1 MYHCLLRCP
10 NGASAERG
18 ESLALRTLEE
28 VGILCDEARPLMIN
42 VTPNCLHVTAGV
54 APLLRRVDRIEFEA
68 AAVAVLGQRDLDVR
82 MKHCLDA
89 ALEFKHRLIR
99 QVTVPVKPDT
109 VIGDRLHDRNAAKA
123 EMSQS
128 SNEFI
133 EVREIPMISL
143 ALQGGYCRNSEIDAT
158 LEVGLHECVNVNGV
172 WLGIGDGEDAI
183 RVECI
188 AFHLESVAA

>member
-1 MYHCLLRCP
+1 
-10 NGASAERG
+10 
-18 ESLALRTLEE
+18 
-28 VGILCDEARPLMIN
+28 MIN
-42 VTPNCLHVTAGV
+42 VAPKRLHVTAGV
-54 APLLRRVDRIEFEA
+54 APLFRRVSCVEFDA
-68 AAVAVLGQRDLDVR
+68 AGIAVLCQRYVDVR
-82 MKHCLDA
+82 MKHFLDT

-99 QVTVPVKPDT
+99 QITMPVKPDT

-128 SNEFI
+128 GNEFI
-133 EVREIPMISL
+133 EMREIPIISL
-143 ALQGGYCRNSEIDAT
+143 ALQGGHCRNSEIDAT
-158 LEVGLHECVNVNGV
+158 LEVGLHECLNVNRV